1 MSKGGDYTNLNQ
13 KFDFDYDQS
22 WTEISKN
29 KFVDIITTISMM
41 VPTLSLDLFF
51 ALIFVLA
58 IYLILTIR
66 RNLKAKRLKNIEKI
80 IKKNK

>member
-13 KFDFDYDQS
+13 KIDFEYGHGWS
-22 WTEISKN
+22 EISKN
-29 KFVDIITTISMM
+29 KFFDIITAISMM

-51 ALIFVLA
+51 ALIFILA
-58 IYLILTIR
+58 IYLILIVR
-66 RNLKAKRLKNIEKI
+66 RSLKAKRLKSIEKN